1 MKFTPKRQ
9 GKYDM
14 VLVVNINGVGDDML
28 SIPITAHSKPP
39 KVRIEPKEELDF
51 GKVFLDFEE
60 EETIELINDS
70 NLKAKFKITPQTRE
84 T

>member
-1 MKFTPKRQ
+1 
-9 GKYDM
+9 M

-28 SIPITAHSKPP
+28 SIPITATCKAP

-60 EETIELINDS
+60 QETIELINDS
-70 NLKAKFKITPQTRE
+70 NLKAKFQITPQSRE